1 MTHSTQHIIIN
12 FQLFT
17 LGLDSQFGTL
27 QGVIQAATDLKLF
40 PENMRKEV
48 QTGLVKKTAVLKD
61 L

>member
-1 MTHSTQHIIIN
+1 MF

-48 QTGLVKKTAVLKD
+48 QTGENSNEKADV
-61 L
+61 

>member
-1 MTHSTQHIIIN
+1 MTHSTQRIIIN
-12 FQLFT
+12 LQLFT

-48 QTGLVKKTAVLKD
+48 QTGLVKITVVLKNM
-61 L
+61 